1 MVKPTNTA
9 AIAQATGRA
18 WDKWFSQLEDTGAR
32 TMNHTEIAQKALE
45 LMPDATDNKEWWAQG
60 VAVAF
65 EQQAGLRK
73 PGQSSDGDFK
83 FSVSKTFAGD
93 KDAALQAWLDEFGDR
108 TEFNGVEIE
117 GSASTSSTDKW
128 RYWRIKLVDGTRV
141 SVTIG
146 DKPQGKSSLAV
157 EHSKLDSAEAI
168 EYWRPLWKE
177 LLAQL

>member
-1 MVKPTNTA
+1 MERMVKPTNTA

-18 WDKWFSQLEDTGAR
+18 WAKWLSQLEDTGAR
-32 TMNHTEIAQKALE
+32 TTNHTEIAQKALE
-45 LMPDATDNKEWWAQG
+45 LMPDATDNKEWWVQG

-65 EQQAGLRK
+65 EQQAGLRQ

-128 RYWRIKLVDGTRV
+128 RYLRIKLVDVTRY
-141 SVTIG
+141 SVII
-146 DKPQGKSSLAV
+146 DHKRS
-157 EHSKLDSAEAI
+157 
-168 EYWRPLWKE
+168 
-177 LLAQL
+177 

>member
-1 MVKPTNTA
+1 MECMVKPTNTA

-45 LMPDATDNKEWWAQG
+45 LMPDATDNKEWRAQG
-60 VAVAF
+60 EAVAF

-93 KDAALQAWLDEFGDR
+93 KEAELQATLD
-108 TEFNGVEIE
+108 V
-117 GSASTSSTDKW
+117 
-128 RYWRIKLVDGTRV
+128 
-141 SVTIG
+141 IG
-146 DKPQGKSSLAV
+146 
-157 EHSKLDSAEAI
+157 HSREVNRG
-168 EYWRPLWKE
+168 E
-177 LLAQL
+177 